1 MGARVVLKLPPAEL
15 TIPKAGKVKVG
26 PHPQDKVLQTLVTPV
41 LVEALMS
48 LQNLII
54 KQDAYTLDKISK
66 QSLQRHDQIRL
77 LITINNEAKVRR
89 STKLVVLGK
98 AKVMSY
104 RTLRKHER
112 SPKSAVPEVEEA
124 SADKRKCGRKRKS
137 AALEADAPEPTA
149 KVARMSEA
157 SEPAMAPVAQMIA
170 LDSQNDLSAI

>member
-1 MGARVVLKLPPAEL
+1 KPPAEL

-104 RTLRKHER
+104 RTL
-112 SPKSAVPEVEEA
+112 
-124 SADKRKCGRKRKS
+124 
-137 AALEADAPEPTA
+137 
-149 KVARMSEA
+149 
-157 SEPAMAPVAQMIA
+157 
-170 LDSQNDLSAI
+170 